1 MSIVDELKKYK
12 ELLDGG
18 IITQDEFDK
27 KKSELLA
34 EDKNESSVEIKKED
48 KQSDTK
54 QKKVHN
60 IKGLI
65 KKIVI
70 VTCIIAT
77 VAIGVFAGKKI
88 VENIQH
94 TKRAA
99 ALEAGITSIMAEYGL
114 DTYTVKYLDYD
125 YDVYAEGFE
134 SLTNAE
140 ALACLKALDGVSVDD
155 PCGDGEI
162 EFSASFTRV
171 HPGLDVEYSYWR
183 VSSGLVYVN
192 RTYGGGYSTPGIYCN
207 RYGNT
212 CVYACEN

>member
-1 MSIVDELKKYK
+1 MNIAEELKKYK
-12 ELLDGG
+12 ELLDDG

-27 KKSELLA
+27 KKRELLA
-34 EDKNESSVEIKKED
+34 GDINEPSAATKSGD
-48 KQSDTK
+48 KQSDMK

-60 IKGLI
+60 QKGLL

-70 VTCIIAT
+70 VFCIIAV
-77 VAIGVFAGKKI
+77 VAMGWVAGKRI

-99 ALEAGITSIMAEYGL
+99 ALEAGIASIMAEYGL
-114 DTYTVKYLDYD
+114 DTYTVKYVDYE

-134 SLTNAE
+134 SLTNGE

-162 EFSASFTRV
+162 EFFMTNV
-171 HPGLDVEYSYWR
+171 HPGLDVDYSYWR

-192 RTYGGGYSTPGIYCN
+192 QTHGGGYTTPGIYCN
-207 RYGNT
+207 RYGNNT
-212 CVYACEN
+212 CVYACES